1 MYARFRGIPETYVP
15 LVVNKLLKKLGLM
28 KYADKTAGSYSGGNM
43 RKLSLALALVG
54 EPSVVFLDE
63 PSTGMDPVSRRFM
76 WNVIASVTKNKS
88 IILTTHSMEECEA
101 LCGRIGIM
109 VSGKLRCLGS
119 VQHLKSRFGK
129 GYHMEINTT
138 ERSFANVKA
147 FVEKLDP
154 GAQLEEFHAGRLKYR
169 LPQLNLSL
177 SKIFGSIESAKNE
190 LEIDDYSVSQST
202 LEQIFILMAAQ
213 DRLHEGQVIDAARV

>member
-1 MYARFRGIPETYVP
+1 
-15 LVVNKLLKKLGLM
+15 M
-28 KYADKTAGSYSGGNM
+28 KYADKPAGSYSGGNM

-76 WNVIASVTKNKS
+76 WNVIASVTQNKS
-88 IILTTHSMEECEA
+88 LILTTHSMEECEA

-109 VSGKLRCLGS
+109 VSGKLTCLGS
-119 VQHLKSRFGK
+119 CQHLKSRFGK

-138 ERSFANVKA
+138 EKSFPKVKA
-147 FVEKLDP
+147 FVEKLDS
-154 GAQLEEFHAGRLKYR
+154 GAVLEECHAGRLKYR
-169 LPQLNLSL
+169 LSQENLSL
-177 SKIFGSIESAKNE
+177 SQIFGSIESNKSE

-213 DRLHEGQVIDAARV
+213 DRLNEDVVIGAAST